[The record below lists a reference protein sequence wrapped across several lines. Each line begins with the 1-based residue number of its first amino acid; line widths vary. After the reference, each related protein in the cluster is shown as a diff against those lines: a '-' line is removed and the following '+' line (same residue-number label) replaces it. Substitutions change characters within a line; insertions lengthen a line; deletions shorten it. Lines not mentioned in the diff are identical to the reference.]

1 MATKYMKISKSEL
14 FDESRQE
21 TGSLEIS
28 IEDLEESEIQRSQP
42 TLKNISKFRKICQKV
57 KKFEER
63 FQLFQV
69 LY

>member
-1 MATKYMKISKSEL
+1 MAAKSIKISKSEL
-14 FDESRQE
+14 YEESRQE

-28 IEDLEESEIQRSQP
+28 IEDLEEFEIQKSQ
-42 TLKNISKFRKICQKV
+42 TQFENTSKFQKIIQKL

-63 FQLFQV
+63 FQMFQV

>member
-1 MATKYMKISKSEL
+1 MATKLIKISKSEL
-14 FDESRQE
+14 FEESRQE

-28 IEDLEESEIQRSQP
+28 IEDLEEFEIQRSQSQFEG
-42 TLKNISKFRKICQKV
+42 TSKIRKIIQKL

-63 FQLFQV
+63 FQMFQV

>member
-1 MATKYMKISKSEL
+1 MATKFIKVSKSEL

-21 TGSLEIS
+21 NGSLEIS
-28 IEDLEESEIQRSQP
+28 IEDLQECETRRSKPQSE
-42 TLKNISKFRKICQKV
+42 NISNFRKIIQKL

-63 FQLFQV
+63 FQMFQV

>member
-1 MATKYMKISKSEL
+1 MAAKFIKISKSEL
-14 FDESRQE
+14 YEESRQE

-28 IEDLEESEIQRSQP
+28 IEDLEEFEIQKSQ
-42 TLKNISKFRKICQKV
+42 TQFENTSKFRKIIQKL

-63 FQLFQV
+63 FQMFQV

>member
-1 MATKYMKISKSEL
+1 MSTKFIKISKSEL

-28 IEDLEESEIQRSQP
+28 IEDLEECEIQLSQP
-42 TLKNISKFRKICQKV
+42 KLKNISKFQQICQKM

-63 FQLFQV
+63 FQMFQV

>member
-1 MATKYMKISKSEL
+1 MATKFIKISKSEL
-14 FDESRQE
+14 FEESRQE

-28 IEDLEESEIQRSQP
+28 IEDLGVRQP
-42 TLKNISKFRKICQKV
+42 QPQCENTKFRKIIQKL

-63 FQLFQV
+63 FQMFQV

>member
-1 MATKYMKISKSEL
+1 MVAKFIKISKSEL
-14 FDESRQE
+14 FEESRQE

-28 IEDLEESEIQRSQP
+28 IEDLEEFEVRQP
-42 TLKNISKFRKICQKV
+42 HCENTKFRKIIQKL

-63 FQLFQV
+63 FQMFQV

>member
-1 MATKYMKISKSEL
+1 MVAKFIKISKSEL
-14 FDESRQE
+14 FEESRQE

-28 IEDLEESEIQRSQP
+28 IEDLEEFEIQRSQSQFED
-42 TLKNISKFRKICQKV
+42 TSKIRKIIQKL

-63 FQLFQV
+63 FQMFQV

>member
-1 MATKYMKISKSEL
+1 MATKLIKISKSEL
-14 FDESRQE
+14 FEESRQE

-28 IEDLEESEIQRSQP
+28 IEDLEEFEIQRLQP
-42 TLKNISKFRKICQKV
+42 QFENTSKFRKIIQKL

-63 FQLFQV
+63 FQMFQV